1 MFVRRCVDSVVVLDD
16 VELIPVLETRAI
28 RVCHG
33 RPAIPVW
40 PSPRPA
46 AGVASLLAGVPRRGR
61 DHRVGP
67 VQDGSW
73 HVPTSGFTERALLR
87 RVLEAMFQNLSE

>member
-1 MFVRRCVDSVVVLDD
+1 VDSVVVLDD

-61 DHRVGP
+61 DHRVG
-67 VQDGSW
+67 
-73 HVPTSGFTERALLR
+73 TSSRWLMARSDERVHRTRLSSPR
-87 RVLEAMFQNLSE
+87 RWAHRGAASCAAQSRL